1 MRTYRI
7 VVLPGDGIGPE
18 VMNAALKV
26 LKGTVSG
33 ANGFQVEYVEHPLGA
48 ENYRRT
54 GEILPKELVED
65 CRKSDAVLL
74 SASGL
79 PDVRLEDG
87 TEVQTHQVVGLRK
100 ALDLYAAV
108 RPIKLY
114 PGVPSVL
121 SNVGPGIDFVVLRE
135 NTEGLFASFGG
146 GCEAHDEAV
155 ADTMLMTDRA
165 TEFNNCLTGCIFH
178 KLPGFKGF

>member
-74 SASGL
+74 SAIGL

-87 TEVQTHQVVGLRK
+87 TEVQPHQVVGLLSERYLRK
-100 ALDLYAAV
+100 W
-108 RPIKLY
+108 RPVMPTLLPKCVTQMPWPYIW
-114 PGVPSVL
+114 SRRH
-121 SNVGPGIDFVVLRE
+121 GI
-135 NTEGLFASFGG
+135 
-146 GCEAHDEAV
+146 
-155 ADTMLMTDRA
+155 MMYW
-165 TEFNNCLTGCIFH
+165 
-178 KLPGFKGF
+178 